1 MTSLAPHAASSDTV
15 TAPER
20 LVLDALPITVYT
32 VDLEGRITLVNRA
45 WSRFAQAN
53 GAPHLAEESA
63 VVGTSIWSAM
73 SDVASRQQI
82 EHAMATLRAGRAQS
96 VAWEFPC
103 SSPDEARVFLMQV
116 SAVRD
121 GHAVTG
127 FVFSTVDISPSHRSR
142 EVLIDTGIALA
153 RTISTERA
161 VQEVASQLRRI
172 AACDGIAIAL
182 AEAD

>member
-1 MTSLAPHAASSDTV
+1 MTSLAPHAAPSD
-15 TAPER
+15 APLGAHER
-20 LVLDALPITVYT
+20 LILDALPVTVYT

-53 GAPHLAEESA
+53 GAPQLAEESGVLGA
-63 VVGTSIWSAM
+63 SIWSAM

-103 SSPDEARVFLMQV
+103 SSPEEERVFLMQV

-142 EVLIDTGIALA
+142 EVLIDTGMALA
-153 RTISTERA
+153 RTISVERA

-172 AACDGIAIAL
+172 AGCDGIAI
-182 AEAD
+182 